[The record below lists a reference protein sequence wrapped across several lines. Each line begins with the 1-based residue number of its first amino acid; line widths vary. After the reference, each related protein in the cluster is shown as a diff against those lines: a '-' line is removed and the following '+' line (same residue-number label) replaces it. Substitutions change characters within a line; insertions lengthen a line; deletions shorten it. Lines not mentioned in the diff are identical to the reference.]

1 MLTRTACTHPGLHA
15 RPFIPPE
22 LRTNLSAFAGQVM
35 HSSEVRGVARLA
47 MMDVVVVGLGNS
59 SADLVMSLLDHG
71 ARRVMHPLYMRV
83 RHPPDLHASCRLVM
97 RPLYV
102 IDHLVPAM
110 HPRIVMQASDAS
122 TVRACVLDHLAPYGR
137 VCIVD
142 ASLYTHVVPY
152 VCTCSTIWCH
162 HEAGMHPRIHS
173 FSVGT
178 GMLDPRSHVRVSG
191 RHVCGSAHVSS
202 ETPRLHRRVRVPP
215 GATPKTERRL

>member
-15 RPFIPPE
+15 RPFVPPE

-110 HPRIVMQASDAS
+110 HPRIVMQASAAS
-122 TVRACVLDHLAPYGR
+122 TIRAYVLDHLAPCGR

-142 ASLYTHVVPY
+142 ASLYTHMVPY

-162 HEAGMHPRIHS
+162 H
-173 FSVGT
+173 
-178 GMLDPRSHVRVSG
+178 
-191 RHVCGSAHVSS
+191 
-202 ETPRLHRRVRVPP
+202 
-215 GATPKTERRL
+215 